1 MSMTTWSSWAL
12 ALLPGLVVGSF
23 LNVVIER
30 LPRMLLRQWR
40 EQARELLEG
49 TGEWVPA
56 PGQESSEP
64 AVSLARPGSH
74 CPQCRTPIAWYFNI
88 PLLGFLMLKGRCR
101 ACAKP
106 ISWQYPA
113 VELLT
118 AIWFGVVF
126 FWWGLS
132 VTALCWAGFGSALL
146 VLSFIYA
153 KHQWLPDDITL
164 PLCWAG
170 LLAAG
175 AGLIAVDLWSAVLG
189 ASLGYVL
196 LWGVAQAYWL
206 IKKQQGMGQG
216 DFKLLAALGAWLGW
230 QSISML
236 VLMASILGIAH
247 GLLRP
252 RSVRLASPHFPFG
265 PSLCLAA
272 TLLVMGGRGQPVLP
286 VW

>member
-1 MSMTTWSSWAL
+1 MDLWSTVAL
-12 ALLPGLVVGSF
+12 AFLLGLVLGSF

-30 LPRMLLRQWR
+30 MPRMLFRQWR
-40 EQARELLEG
+40 EQARAYSDAAGAQTLADQCQP
-49 TGEWVPA
+49 GE
-56 PGQESSEP
+56 
-64 AVSLARPGSH
+64 AVVDLMRPGSH
-74 CPQCRTPIAWYFNI
+74 CPRCLAPIAWYFNI
-88 PLLGFLMLKGRCR
+88 PLWGFLVLKGKCR
-101 ACAKP
+101 SCSKP
-106 ISWQYPA
+106 ISWQYPL

-118 AIWFGVVF
+118 AMVF
-126 FWWGLS
+126 ALAFAAWGS
-132 VTALCWAGFGSALL
+132 SITALCWAGFGSALL
-146 VLSFIYA
+146 VLSFIDA
-153 KHQWLPDDITL
+153 QHQLLPDDITL

-175 AGLIAVDLWSAVLG
+175 AGFIAVDLWSAVLG
-189 ASLGYVL
+189 ACVGYLL

-236 VLMASILGIAH
+236 VLTASVLGIVH

-252 RSVRLASPHFPFG
+252 RSSRLASPHFPFG

-272 TLLVMGGRGQPVLP
+272 FLLLIWGRGQPVLP
-286 VW
+286 GW

>member
-1 MSMTTWSSWAL
+1 
-12 ALLPGLVVGSF
+12 
-23 LNVVIER
+23 
-30 LPRMLLRQWR
+30 MLFR
-40 EQARELLEG
+40 
-49 TGEWVPA
+49 
-56 PGQESSEP
+56 S
-64 AVSLARPGSH
+64 
-74 CPQCRTPIAWYFNI
+74 
-88 PLLGFLMLKGRCR
+88 
-101 ACAKP
+101 
-106 ISWQYPA
+106 
-113 VELLT
+113 
-118 AIWFGVVF
+118 F

-146 VLSFIYA
+146 VLSFIDA

-189 ASLGYVL
+189 ASVGYVL